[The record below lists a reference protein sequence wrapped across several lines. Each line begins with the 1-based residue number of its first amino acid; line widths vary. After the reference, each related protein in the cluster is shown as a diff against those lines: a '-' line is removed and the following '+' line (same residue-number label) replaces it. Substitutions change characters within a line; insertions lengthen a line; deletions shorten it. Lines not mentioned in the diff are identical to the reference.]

1 MTTMQCQEF
10 EQIFEQ
16 QEAAPLPADAAA
28 HLGACGQCSAMVSDL
43 EAIRAAAR
51 GIAAATQVEPPERL
65 WVSLRGQLVSEGLIR
80 EPAEAVH
87 TPGWLSGWLAGL
99 PRPVLAG
106 AYLAFVLAA
115 AGLITLQSNL
125 RRVEM
130 SRSTPEPTATAALD
144 SQLTTV
150 ERRTISA
157 MRQNN
162 PVVSDSLRKNLDIV
176 DNFIAMCEKSV
187 REEPENDVAR
197 EYLYG
202 AYQQKAELLA
212 MMVERGALGD

>member
-1 MTTMQCQEF
+1 MQCQEF
-10 EQIFEQ
+10 EQVFEQ
-16 QEAAPLPADAAA
+16 QEAVPLPADAAA
-28 HLGACGQCSAMVSDL
+28 HLGACGQCRTMVSDL
-43 EAIRAAAR
+43 EAIQAAAR
-51 GIAAATQVEPPERL
+51 GMAAAQVEPPERL
-65 WVSLRGQLVSEGLIR
+65 WVSLHAQLVSEGLIR

-99 PRPVLAG
+99 PRPALAG

-115 AGLITLQSNL
+115 AGLIALQSNL
-125 RRVEM
+125 RRVEI
-130 SRSTPEPTATAALD
+130 SRSTPAPTATAALV
-144 SQLTTV
+144 SLLTTV

-162 PVVSDSLRKNLDIV
+162 PVVTDSLRKNLDIV
-176 DNFIAMCEKSV
+176 DNFIAMCEKNV

-212 MMVERGALGD
+212 MMVERGTSGD

>member
-1 MTTMQCQEF
+1 MQCQEF
-10 EQIFEQ
+10 EQVFEQ

-28 HLGACGQCSAMVSDL
+28 HLGACGQCRAMVSDL
-43 EAIRAAAR
+43 EAIQAAAR
-51 GIAAATQVEPPERL
+51 GMAAAQVEPPERL
-65 WVSLRGQLVSEGLIR
+65 WVSLRAQLVSEGLIR

-87 TPGWLSGWLAGL
+87 TASWLSGWLAGL
-99 PRPVLAG
+99 PRPALAG

-115 AGLITLQSNL
+115 AGLIALQSNL

-130 SRSTPEPTATAALD
+130 SRSTPAPATTAALD

-150 ERRTISA
+150 ERRTILA

-162 PVVSDSLRKNLDIV
+162 PVVTDSLRKNLDIV

>member
-1 MTTMQCQEF
+1 MQCQEF
-10 EQIFEQ
+10 EQLFEQ

-28 HLGACGQCSAMVSDL
+28 HLVACGQCRAMVSDL
-43 EAIRAAAR
+43 EAIQAAAR
-51 GIAAATQVEPPERL
+51 GMAAAQVEPPERL
-65 WVSLRGQLVSEGLIR
+65 WVSLRAQLVSEGLIR

-87 TPGWLSGWLAGL
+87 TTGWLSGWLAGV
-99 PRPVLAG
+99 PRPALAG

-115 AGLITLQSNL
+115 AGLIALQSNL

-130 SRSTPEPTATAALD
+130 SRSTPVPTATAALD

-150 ERRTISA
+150 ERHTVSA

-162 PVVSDSLRKNLDIV
+162 PVVTDSLRKNLDIV
-176 DNFIAMCEKSV
+176 DNFIAMCEKNV
-187 REEPENDVAR
+187 REEPQNDVAR

-212 MMVERGALGD
+212 MMVDRGALGD

>member
-1 MTTMQCQEF
+1 MQCQEF
-10 EQIFEQ
+10 DQVFEQ

-28 HLGACGQCSAMVSDL
+28 HLGACGQCRAMVSDL
-43 EAIRAAAR
+43 EAIQAVARGMAAA
-51 GIAAATQVEPPERL
+51 QVEPPERM
-65 WVSLRGQLVSEGLIR
+65 WVSLRAQLVSEGLIR

-87 TPGWLSGWLAGL
+87 TAGWLSGWFAGV
-99 PRPVLAG
+99 PRPALAG

-115 AGLITLQSNL
+115 VGLIVVQSNL

-130 SRSTPEPTATAALD
+130 SRSTPAPTPTATAALD

-162 PVVSDSLRKNLDIV
+162 PVVTDSLRKNLDIV
-176 DNFIAMCEKSV
+176 DNFIALCEKDV

-212 MMVERGALGD
+212 MMVDRGASGD

>member
-1 MTTMQCQEF
+1 MQCQEF
-10 EQIFEQ
+10 DQVFEQ

-28 HLGACGQCSAMVSDL
+28 HLGACGQCRAMVSDL
-43 EAIRAAAR
+43 EAIQAVARGMAAA
-51 GIAAATQVEPPERL
+51 QVEPPERM
-65 WVSLRGQLVSEGLIR
+65 WVSLRAQLVSEGLIR

-87 TPGWLSGWLAGL
+87 TAGWLSGWLAGL

-115 AGLITLQSNL
+115 AGLIALQSNL

-150 ERRTISA
+150 ERRTVSA

-162 PVVSDSLRKNLDIV
+162 PVVTDSLRKNLDIV
-176 DNFIAMCEKSV
+176 DNFIAMCEKDV
-187 REEPENDVAR
+187 REEPQNDVAR

-212 MMVERGALGD
+212 MMVDRGASGD